1 MNPKL
6 EKLLK
11 LPLYQRVAILA
22 VLVVLLV
29 GAFTWVALLPE
40 YEKIGEMDQELSRLE
55 ADLIQKQRIAN
66 NLPKFKE
73 EFLKLEEQ
81 LKAALTQLPNKKEIP
96 SLLTNIA
103 TIARDNGLDVISFS
117 PKGEVSKGFYAEVPG
132 SVDLVGTYHQIAEFA
147 QAVSKLSR
155 IVNLSDLELSSPK
168 VEGDVAVLKI
178 KCKVTT
184 FRFVDNVDQKG

>member
-11 LPLYQRVAILA
+11 LPLYKRVAILVVLVA
-22 VLVVLLV
+22 VLV
-29 GAFTWVALLPE
+29 GACIWFLIFPE
-40 YEKIGEMDQELSRLE
+40 YEKMGQMDQELSRLE

-66 NLPKFKE
+66 NLPKFKA

-96 SLLTNIA
+96 SLLTNLA
-103 TIARDNGLDVISFS
+103 TIARDNGLDVVSFS

-132 SVDLVGTYHQIAEFA
+132 SVDLRGTYHQIAEFS

-155 IVNLSDLELSSPK
+155 IVNLSDLELSGPK
-168 VEGDVAVLKI
+168 IEDNVAILRI

-184 FRFVDNVDQKG
+184 FRFVDNKG

>member
-11 LPLYQRVAILA
+11 LPLYKRVAILA
-22 VLVVLLV
+22 VLVILLV
-29 GAFTWVALLPE
+29 GASVWFLILPE
-40 YEKIGEMDQELSRLE
+40 YEKIGEMEQKLSQLQ
-55 ADLIQKQRIAN
+55 ADLVQKQRIAN
-66 NLPKFKE
+66 NLPKFKA
-73 EFLKLEEQ
+73 EFAKLEEQ

-96 SLLTNIA
+96 SLLTNLA
-103 TIARDNGLDVISFS
+103 TIARDNGLDVVSFS

-132 SVDLVGTYHQIAEFA
+132 SVDLLGTYHQIAEFA

-155 IVNLSDLELSSPK
+155 IVNLSDLELSGPK
-168 VEGDVAVLKI
+168 IEDNVAILKI

-184 FRFVDNVDQKG
+184 FRFVDNQG

>member
-11 LPLYQRVAILA
+11 LPLYQRAAILA

-66 NLPKFKE
+66 NLPKFKA

-96 SLLTNIA
+96 SLLTNLA
-103 TIARDNGLDVISFS
+103 TIARDNGLDVVSFS
-117 PKGEVSKGFYAEVPG
+117 PRGEVSKGFYAEVPG
-132 SVDLVGTYHQIAEFA
+132 SLDLVGTYHQIAEFA

-155 IVNLSDLELSSPK
+155 IVNISDLELSSPK
-168 VEGDVAVLKI
+168 VEGDLAVLKI

-184 FRFVDNVDQKG
+184 FRFVDNVDKKG

>member
-11 LPLYQRVAILA
+11 LPLYQRVTILA

-29 GAFTWVALLPE
+29 GAFTWVSLLPE

-66 NLPKFKE
+66 NLPKFKA

-96 SLLTNIA
+96 SLLTNLA

-117 PKGEVSKGFYAEVPG
+117 PRGEVSKGFYAEVPG

-184 FRFVDNVDQKG
+184 FRFVDNADKKG